1 MQLDFV
7 ILGMLAL
14 RRFSGYDL
22 RKWMDGPLRFLGYSV
37 QLPQIY
43 RRLAKLV
50 ERGWVEFDV
59 DARQGGPDAKVY
71 RMTEAGREAL
81 WEWAQ
86 SEFVPSVRPADPE
99 FSIRYVF
106 AGQLDPEIAI
116 RVVRTELEYREKQI
130 DPTANPPWIAEAQ
143 YEDTMAGLD
152 KAWAREVHISG
163 HEYGY
168 SSHAMY
174 ITWLKLTLNR
184 LERVAAARSES
195 PGPEQR

>member
-22 RKWMDGPLRFLGYSV
+22 RKWMEGPLRFIGYGV

-43 RRLAKLV
+43 RRLGKLV
-50 ERGWVEFDV
+50 ERGWIEFDI

-81 WEWAQ
+81 WEWAR
-86 SEFVPSVRPADPE
+86 SEYVPAERMIDPE
-99 FSIRYVF
+99 FTIRYVF
-106 AGQLDPEIAI
+106 GGQLDPEIAI
-116 RVVRTELEYREKQI
+116 RVVRTELEFREKQI
-130 DPTANPPWIAEAQ
+130 DPTGNPPWIAEAR

-152 KAWAREVHISG
+152 QSWAREVHLSG

-174 ITWLKLTLNR
+174 ITWLKLTLHR
-184 LERVAAARSES
+184 LERAAEARKR
-195 PGPEQR
+195 GAAGD

>member
-22 RKWMDGPLRFLGYSV
+22 RKWMDGPLRFIGYGV

-43 RRLAKLV
+43 RRLGKLV

-81 WEWAQ
+81 WEWAR
-86 SEFVPSVRPADPE
+86 SEHVPAERLADPE
-99 FSIRYVF
+99 FTIRYVF
-106 AGQLDPEIAI
+106 GGQLDPEIAI
-116 RVVRTELEYREKQI
+116 RVVRTELDYREKQI
-130 DPTANPPWIAEAQ
+130 DPTGNPPWVEEAH

-152 KAWAREVHISG
+152 PAWAREVHLSG

-168 SSHAMY
+168 TSHAMY
-174 ITWLKLTLNR
+174 ITWLKLTLHR
-184 LERVAAARSES
+184 LERAAKAR
-195 PGPEQR
+195 GDGTAHD